1 MNEAGLIGIIQKG
14 LQEFLGGRPVEVPLS
29 ITAVAVGRTALG
41 DATLTRQ
48 HPRGAGG
55 TLTTSSLSLDMEKR
69 GSMEKEVHHH
79 RDPFPQR
86 S

>member
-14 LQEFLGGRPVEVPLS
+14 LQEFSVGCPVEEPLS
-29 ITAVAVGRTALG
+29 ITAGVVGRAGLC

-55 TLTTSSLSLDMEKR
+55 TLTTPSLHLDMEKYL
-69 GSMEKEVHHH
+69 VQYPYQNTLINIP
-79 RDPFPQR
+79 D
-86 S
+86 